1 LQGSI
6 IKSHGNATIEGF
18 TYAIAQAEAEIENA
32 VPQLIAKKVAAI
44 MAAH

>member
-1 LQGSI
+1 VV
-6 IKSHGNATIEGF
+6 KSHGNASQDGF
-18 TYAIAQAEAEIENA
+18 AHAIRQAVKEVENG